1 MVKMAKLHLILI
13 FYRPVARNSEYPRE
27 VYWSFR
33 DEMLAL
39 RAALSKESGAAL
51 DLPALEMAAIERP
64 GLNPA
69 PYLEMLDRIASELD
83 TRLGAHAGSDGPK
96 FVRVANDYLFQ
107 ELGFRGNDSEYYDP
121 GNSCLD
127 VVLDRRTGIPIT
139 LSAVYLEVAR
149 RLGRPVFGIGLPGH
163 FVVQYN
169 DREYSTYIDPFH
181 AGKLLTEDDCAHLAQ
196 KITGVDMAAE
206 PSTLAPVSN
215 RYILVRMLNNLRSAY
230 FRVKQYAK
238 AAAVMNLLVEAF
250 PDNAD
255 YYKTRGVARLN
266 LREFG
271 AAKSDLE
278 KYLKCA
284 PNAEDR
290 AEITRQLEAIH
301 RWLGRLN

>member
-13 FYRPVARNSEYPRE
+13 FYRQFARNSEYPRE

-33 DEMLAL
+33 DQMLAL

-83 TRLGAHAGSDGPK
+83 TRLGAHAGSAGPK

-139 LSAVYLEVAR
+139 LSAVYLE
-149 RLGRPVFGIGLPGH
+149 
-163 FVVQYN
+163 
-169 DREYSTYIDPFH
+169 
-181 AGKLLTEDDCAHLAQ
+181 
-196 KITGVDMAAE
+196 
-206 PSTLAPVSN
+206 
-215 RYILVRMLNNLRSAY
+215 
-230 FRVKQYAK
+230 
-238 AAAVMNLLVEAF
+238 
-250 PDNAD
+250 
-255 YYKTRGVARLN
+255 
-266 LREFG
+266 
-271 AAKSDLE
+271 
-278 KYLKCA
+278 
-284 PNAEDR
+284 
-290 AEITRQLEAIH
+290 
-301 RWLGRLN
+301 